1 MANGQTKREKTVR
14 METTDA
20 FYFDCLSSS
29 HSFFFSFVIR
39 GSLRLSFIWS
49 SQFSLCVRYSPVNKR
64 FKRYRPKYN
73 PAGYRFKGEKEI
85 GDTNTQTP
93 HGRTFPVRANDYSV
107 EKRLLLRR
115 QTGHLKRRQ

>member
-1 MANGQTKREKTVR
+1 MLFISIVYPLVTR
-14 METTDA
+14 
-20 FYFDCLSSS
+20 F
-29 HSFFFSFVIR
+29 FFFSFVIR

-85 GDTNTQTP
+85 GDTNTKTPTAGHSLLEQTITRWKKASSSSAN
-93 HGRTFPVRANDYSV
+93 RTSK
-107 EKRLLLRR
+107 EKAITLLCIGLNLIL
-115 QTGHLKRRQ
+115 GKES